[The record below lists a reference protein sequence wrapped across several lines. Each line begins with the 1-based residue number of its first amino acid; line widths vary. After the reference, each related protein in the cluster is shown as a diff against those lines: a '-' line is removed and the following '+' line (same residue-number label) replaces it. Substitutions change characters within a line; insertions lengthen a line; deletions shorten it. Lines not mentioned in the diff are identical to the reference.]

1 VFVQKFPK
9 SEAASAGVST
19 IQMIG
24 TLLAPLMLFLLVI
37 HAMVG
42 YVELGTDSWI
52 SKITGSIMN
61 NPAYGLALFVYT
73 SLLMFA
79 LRFVAGPIVHKISP
93 LGLLLLSG
101 VLGAAGLTLLGNA
114 ETTVGC
120 IIAATVYALGKTF
133 LWPTM
138 LGVVSEQFPK
148 GGAIAIGMLGGVG
161 MLSAGLLGGPAIGFK
176 QDYYASA
183 KLAETKDTF
192 DRYKAATPSHFM
204 GFEAAGLDGAKVG
217 VLENGGQELDRDM
230 KLLADGK
237 LADEKGIVKG
247 LADWWST
254 AKATAEVDKK
264 PVGDAGV
271 YGGKMA
277 LKLTA
282 YVPATMALCYL
293 LLILYFKARGGY
305 RALNVEEEKAAEAA
319 H

>member
-1 VFVQKFPK
+1 
-9 SEAASAGVST
+9 
-19 IQMIG
+19 
-24 TLLAPLMLFLLVI
+24 
-37 HAMVG
+37 
-42 YVELGTDSWI
+42 
-52 SKITGSIMN
+52 
-61 NPAYGLALFVYT
+61 
-73 SLLMFA
+73 
-79 LRFVAGPIVHKISP
+79 
-93 LGLLLLSG
+93 
-101 VLGAAGLTLLGNA
+101 
-114 ETTVGC
+114 
-120 IIAATVYALGKTF
+120 
-133 LWPTM
+133 
-138 LGVVSEQFPK
+138 
-148 GGAIAIGMLGGVG
+148 